1 MMFALVLT
9 AFIAGLAAAIA
20 CWPFF
25 GASAFFMAPF
35 AASLAT
41 FAAAALLAR
50 RKQAPVDSIDA
61 ITDRLVAELRT
72 MAQTASRPEQA
83 LPELDRKVG

>member
-1 MMFALVLT
+1 MMLALVLT
-9 AFIAGLAAAIA
+9 AFITGLAAAVA

-25 GASAFFMAPF
+25 GASAFFVAPF

-41 FAAAALLAR
+41 FAISALLAR
-50 RKQAPVDSIDA
+50 RKPAAADEIDA

-72 MAQTASRPEQA
+72 MTQAASRPEPA
-83 LPELDRKVG
+83 VPELDRKAG